1 VEELQPQDFA
11 QLSNLHNSED
21 GSIVSEQELIMLT
34 RKLEGGVFRTNAIQ
48 DSTDPILGPI
58 NPLAALSLNLKY
70 RLPCYEAEE
79 RMEAHRRLVKES
91 GGEMNEEM
99 VSVISPD
106 YENLSWDDIMEIRS
120 HPQWPAFR
128 GIIKGMRSAQE
139 LADRMRVASLEI
151 FGDTESSEQ
160 PLWLRLLTFS
170 YPLGRF
176 QILSASTTL

>member
-1 VEELQPQDFA
+1 
-11 QLSNLHNSED
+11 
-21 GSIVSEQELIMLT
+21 
-34 RKLEGGVFRTNAIQ
+34 
-48 DSTDPILGPI
+48 
-58 NPLAALSLNLKY
+58 
-70 RLPCYEAEE
+70 
-79 RMEAHRRLVKES
+79 
-91 GGEMNEEM
+91 
-99 VSVISPD
+99 
-106 YENLSWDDIMEIRS
+106 MEIRS
-120 HPQWPAFR
+120 NPQWPAFR